1 MMAEKRLLAESGDRS
16 PSPPTRHESWKRARQ
31 TKDSSYT
38 STATQV
44 VADKIDSL
52 VEETKKGNFVP
63 IGRDDILTSAL
74 GTAEHGG
81 QVRGV
86 GRGATFSNYFGRAS
100 RSSSNTNVAEQLSQL
115 EEKIRAEFEEKMAE
129 EHQLMQKTMM
139 ETLKSIGFSQN
150 ASPTKQVVD
159 DWSPKHVV
167 GNYDSVKASCSA
179 APTNIKEDL
188 DNGVDS
194 VQKLLCMIVK
204 RKTYLPIQLEHDKIV
219 KNFKMSPKYM
229 KDLLVGDNW
238 LDLSILQLWCT

>member
-1 MMAEKRLLAESGDRS
+1 
-16 PSPPTRHESWKRARQ
+16 
-31 TKDSSYT
+31 
-38 STATQV
+38 
-44 VADKIDSL
+44 
-52 VEETKKGNFVP
+52 
-63 IGRDDILTSAL
+63 
-74 GTAEHGG
+74 
-81 QVRGV
+81 
-86 GRGATFSNYFGRAS
+86 RAS
-100 RSSSNTNVAEQLSQL
+100 RSSSNTNVTEQLSQL
-115 EEKIRAEFEEKMAE
+115 EEKLRAEFEEKMAE
-129 EHQLMQKTMM
+129 ERQLMQKTMM
-139 ETLKSIGFSQN
+139 ETLKSVGFSQN

-159 DWSPKHVV
+159 DSSPKHVA
-167 GNYDSVKASCSA
+167 GNYDSMKASCSA